1 MSNVSNRHTFVTLE
15 KNTRALHG
23 QRLVR
28 LIAKKNKED
37 KYENPNLTQSLAVS
51 VPPLSHDVIVENI
64 ERLIPHVA
72 AYIES
77 IQDTLIRE
85 YRISSGHDS
94 IDESEFDIDHVIAHL
109 ESNVGG
115 TRLTKEYLSKWFE
128 ETYSESAARF
138 IAQSL
143 SFPMSLN
150 EWSAQQAEVIE
161 TKVNVLRDMFA
172 GFAGARYSPSIPQC
186 RAMSRFV
193 SYLGEDADARLVSF
207 GARAEA
213 IRKQKESEMSMD
225 ALGF

>member
-1 MSNVSNRHTFVTLE
+1 MSNISNRHTFVNLE
-15 KNTRALHG
+15 KNTKPLTG

-37 KYENPNLTQSLAVS
+37 RYENENLTHSLAVS
-51 VPPLSHDVIVENI
+51 VPPLSQEVIVENI
-64 ERLIPHVA
+64 EKLIPHITS
-72 AYIES
+72 YIES
-77 IQDTLIRE
+77 IQDVLIRE

-94 IDESEFDIDHVIAHL
+94 IAESEFDIDHVIAHL
-109 ESNVGG
+109 ESSVGG
-115 TRLTKEYLSKWFE
+115 TRLSREYLSKWFE
-128 ETYSESAARF
+128 ETYSEAAARF

-150 EWSAQQAEVIE
+150 EWSPNQAEVVE
-161 TKVNVLRDMFA
+161 SKVNVLRDMFA

-193 SYLGEDADARLVSF
+193 SYLGEDADPRLVSF
-207 GARAEA
+207 GARAES